1 MTSKKRLENKVEDLE
16 EEEETDD
23 EIEKS
28 FVREFQKKVARLEGK
43 DPSEIEETDLGEL
56 IRRIR
61 KAME

>member
-28 FVREFQKKVARLEGK
+28 FVREFQEKVARLEGK